1 MKFKLITLIAFL
13 QIAASCS
20 QEQVKIQHL
29 SVETLQEHLAKDTL
43 QLIDVRTPEEYAQ
56 GHIPGAKLINVYDA
70 DFIAQVAQNFNKE
83 TPVYVYCR
91 SGKRSVKAAKLLR
104 KAGFQSLYNL
114 KKGYNAWAAKE

>member
-1 MKFKLITLIAFL
+1 MKIKLLVIATMLIV
-13 QIAASCS
+13 AASCS
-20 QEQVKIQHL
+20 QEQKGIQHL
-29 SVETLQEHLAKDTL
+29 SVSALQMHLKKDTI
-43 QLIDVRTPEEYAQ
+43 QLLDVRTPEEYAA

-70 DFIAQVAQNFNKE
+70 DFVKQVSEQFQKE

-114 KKGYNAWAAKE
+114 KKGYNAWARN